1 MKKIKKEVSDLVSEN
16 TSATSIEF
24 RSSFETS
31 SATPIEF
38 RSSIETSSATSIEFG
53 SSIQTSLATPIESRS
68 SIETSFA
75 KPSTSID
82 YDQVFHDMFSEFA
95 FEEMKGL
102 ENI

>member
-1 MKKIKKEVSDLVSEN
+1 MNSGP
-16 TSATSIEF
+16 
-24 RSSFETS
+24 SFETS

-38 RSSIETSSATSIEFG
+38 RSSIETSSATPSTSIDTL
-53 SSIQTSLATPIESRS
+53 SATPIESRS

-82 YDQVFHDMFSEFA
+82 YDQVFHDLFSEFA
-95 FEEMKGL
+95 FEEMKGP